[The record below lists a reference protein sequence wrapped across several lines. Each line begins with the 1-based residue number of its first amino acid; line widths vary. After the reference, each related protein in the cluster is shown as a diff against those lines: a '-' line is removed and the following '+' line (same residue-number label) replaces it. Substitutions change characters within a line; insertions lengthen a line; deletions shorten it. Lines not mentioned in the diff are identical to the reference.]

1 MATVFT
7 RIMNGELPGRFVWQ
21 DERCTAFL
29 SINPIRPG
37 HTLVVP
43 RAEIDHWVDL
53 EPSTVS
59 HLMTVAQQVSKAQQA
74 AFRTARIGMIIA
86 GFEVPHA
93 HVHLIPVSDMAG
105 LDFANAAVS
114 VDPAELDAA
123 AEAIRAELHRAGH
136 TAAAG

>member
-21 DERCTAFL
+21 DEACAAFL

-43 RAEIDHWVDL
+43 RQEVDHWVDL
-53 EPSTVS
+53 DPDTVS
-59 HLMTVAQQVSKAQQA
+59 HLMAVSQQISKAQQA
-74 AFRTARIGMIIA
+74 AFRPERIGLIIA
-86 GFEVPHA
+86 GFEVPHT
-93 HVHLIPVSDMAG
+93 HLHLIPISDMGG
-105 LDFANAAVS
+105 LDFANAATS

-123 AEAIRAELHRAGH
+123 AEQIRVALRRAGH
-136 TAAAG
+136 PEVG